1 MMMMTLTVYWK
12 SWEFWKTDMKL
23 DPIVALATSL
33 QTQAIS
39 ICRLSG
45 DDAIEIAEK
54 LTHLNLKNQD
64 HKITYGFIHDPLTD
78 EEVDEVL
85 VLVMKGPRS
94 YTREDVVEIHS
105 HGGIYVTQKILSL
118 ILGAGARLARPG
130 EFTQRAVL
138 NGRIDLAQAEG
149 VNALID
155 ADSAQSAKL
164 ALNQLKG
171 SLSALSEPL
180 KEELL
185 TIIAHIEVNID
196 YPEYD
201 IEQVTRTQLLPLCLD
216 FRNKLVQILKEAQSG
231 QRMREGVKTAIIGR
245 PNVGKSSLLNALL
258 NEDKAIVTEIP
269 GTTRDVV
276 EGTIRLD
283 KVTLH
288 LMDTAGIRESE
299 DRIEKLGIE
308 KTKQII
314 KAAELILF
322 VVDGSQ
328 PLDEEEN
335 VVLKTLDPD
344 KTLVIYNKKDLSSKS
359 DRLEVSALNKD
370 ISALTH
376 ALNARY
382 EADQFVFT
390 KPVLNNERTIGSVR
404 QALASMDSAIQAIK
418 EDTAVDL
425 INLDLTSAYEALVG
439 LTNTENNVSIA
450 DELFARFCL
459 GK

>member
-1 MMMMTLTVYWK
+1 MMTLTVYWK

-216 FRNKLVQILKEAQSG
+216 FRIKLVQILKEAQSG

-328 PLDEEEN
+328 PLDQEEK
-335 VVLKTLDPD
+335 VVLKALDPD

-390 KPVLNNERTIGSVR
+390 KPVLNNERTIGLVR

-425 INLDLTSAYEALVG
+425 INLDLTAAYEALVG
-439 LTNTENNVSIA
+439 LTKPENNVSIA

>member
-1 MMMMTLTVYWK
+1 MMMTLTVYWK

-216 FRNKLVQILKEAQSG
+216 FRIKLVQILKEAQSG

-328 PLDEEEN
+328 PLDQEEK
-335 VVLKTLDPD
+335 VVLKALDPD

-390 KPVLNNERTIGSVR
+390 KPVLNNERTIGLVR

-425 INLDLTSAYEALVG
+425 INLDLTAAYEALVG
-439 LTNTENNVSIA
+439 LTKPENNVSIA

>member
-1 MMMMTLTVYWK
+1 
-12 SWEFWKTDMKL
+12 MKL

-54 LTHLNLKNQD
+54 LTHLILKDQD
-64 HKITYGFIHDPLTD
+64 HKITYGFIHDPLTN

-105 HGGIYVTQKILSL
+105 HGGVYVTQRILSL

-149 VNALID
+149 VNALIE

-171 SLSALSEPL
+171 SLSLLSEPL

-201 IEQVTRTQLLPLCLD
+201 IEQVTRGQLLPLCLD

-308 KTKQII
+308 KTRQII

-328 PLDEEEN
+328 PLDPEEKA
-335 VVLKTLDPD
+335 VLKTLDPN
-344 KTLVIYNKKDLSSKS
+344 KTLVIYNKKDLVSKS

-370 ISALTH
+370 ISALIET
-376 ALNARY
+376 LNARY

-390 KPVLNNERTIGSVR
+390 KPVLNNERTIGLVR
-404 QALASMDSAIQAIK
+404 QALTSIDSAIQAIR
-418 EDTAVDL
+418 DDIAVDL
-425 INLDLTSAYEALVG
+425 INLDLTAAYEALVG
-439 LTNTENNVSIA
+439 LTDPENNVSIA

>member
-1 MMMMTLTVYWK
+1 
-12 SWEFWKTDMKL
+12 MKL

-33 QTQAIS
+33 QTQAVA
-39 ICRLSG
+39 ICRISG
-45 DDAIEIAEK
+45 DDAIAIAET
-54 LTHLNLKNQD
+54 LTRLDLKNAD
-64 HKITYGFIHDPLTD
+64 HKITYGFIHDPFTN

-85 VLVMKGPRS
+85 ILVMKGPRS
-94 YTREDVVEIHS
+94 YTREDVVEIHT
-105 HGGIYVTQKILSL
+105 HGGIYVTQRILSL
-118 ILGAGARLARPG
+118 ILGAGARLAKPG

-149 VNALID
+149 VNALIE

-171 SLSALSEPL
+171 SLSQLSEPL

-185 TIIAHIEVNID
+185 AIIAHIEVNID

-201 IEQVTRTQLLPLCLD
+201 LEQVTRQQLLPLVVS
-216 FRNKLVQILKEAQSG
+216 FKAKLEKILTEAQSG
-231 QRMREGVKTAIIGR
+231 QRMREGVKTAIIGK

-276 EGTIRLD
+276 EGTIRLE

-299 DRIEKLGIE
+299 DRIEKLGIA
-308 KTKQII
+308 KTRQII
-314 KAAELILF
+314 QEAQLILF
-322 VVDGSQ
+322 VVDGSKA
-328 PLDEEEN
+328 LDQEETS
-335 VVLKTLDPD
+335 VLSTLDPA
-344 KTLVIYNKKDLSSKS
+344 KTLVVYNKKDLSSAS

-370 ISALTH
+370 ISALIE

-390 KPVLNNERTIGSVR
+390 TPVLNNERTIGLVR
-404 QALASMDSAIQAIK
+404 MALTSIDSAIQAIH
-418 EDTAVDL
+418 DDIAVDL
-425 INLDLTSAYEALVG
+425 INLDLTAAYEALVS
-439 LTNTENNVSIA
+439 LTDPDANVSIA

>member
-1 MMMMTLTVYWK
+1 M
-12 SWEFWKTDMKL
+12 
-23 DPIVALATSL
+23 
-33 QTQAIS
+33 
-39 ICRLSG
+39 
-45 DDAIEIAEK
+45 
-54 LTHLNLKNQD
+54 
-64 HKITYGFIHDPLTD
+64 
-78 EEVDEVL
+78 
-85 VLVMKGPRS
+85 
-94 YTREDVVEIHS
+94 
-105 HGGIYVTQKILSL
+105 YVTQRILSL

-149 VNALID
+149 VNALIE

-171 SLSALSEPL
+171 SLSMLSEPL

-201 IEQVTRTQLLPLCLD
+201 IEQVTRGQLLPLCLD

-328 PLDEEEN
+328 PLDQEEKE
-335 VVLKTLDPD
+335 VLKTLDPD
-344 KTLVIYNKKDLSSKS
+344 KTLVIYNKKDLVSKS

-370 ISALTH
+370 ISALIET
-376 ALNARY
+376 LNARY

-390 KPVLNNERTIGSVR
+390 KPVLNNERTIGLVR
-404 QALASMDSAIQAIK
+404 QALTSIDSAIQAIR
-418 EDTAVDL
+418 DDIAVDL
-425 INLDLTSAYEALVG
+425 INLDLTAAYEALVG
-439 LTNTENNVSIA
+439 LTDPDNNVSIA

>member
-1 MMMMTLTVYWK
+1 
-12 SWEFWKTDMKL
+12 MKL
-23 DPIVALATSL
+23 DPIVALATANA
-33 QTQAIS
+33 TQAIS
-39 ICRLSG
+39 ICRISG
-45 DDAIEIAEK
+45 DDAISIAES
-54 LTHLNLKNQD
+54 LTGLTLQNAD
-64 HKITYGFIHDPLTD
+64 HKISYGYIRDPLTKED
-78 EEVDEVL
+78 VDEVL

-94 YTREDVVEIHS
+94 YTREDVVEIHT

-118 ILGAGARLARPG
+118 IIGAGARLAKPG

-149 VNALID
+149 VNALIE

-164 ALNQLKG
+164 ALNTLKG
-171 SLSALSEPL
+171 SLTQLSEPL

-185 TIIAHIEVNID
+185 AIIAHIEVNID

-201 IEQVTRTQLLPLCLD
+201 LEQVTRDQLLPLTEA
-216 FRNKLVQILKEAQSG
+216 FRMKLIKILTEAQSG
-231 QRMREGVKTAIIGR
+231 QRMREGVKTAIIGK

-276 EGTIRLD
+276 EGTIRLE

-288 LMDTAGIRESE
+288 LMDTAGIRESD

-314 KAAELILF
+314 RAAQLILF
-322 VVDGSQ
+322 VVDGSV
-328 PLDEEEN
+328 PMDEEEKA
-335 VVLKTLDPD
+335 VLKTLDPA
-344 KTLVIYNKKDLSSKS
+344 KTLIIHNKKDLVSQS

-370 ISALTH
+370 ITALIE

-390 KPVLNNERTIGSVR
+390 KPVLSNERTIGLVR
-404 QALASMDSAIQAIK
+404 QALASIDSALDAIK
-418 EDTAVDL
+418 NETAVDL
-425 INLDLTSAYEALVG
+425 INLDLTAAYEAIKG
-439 LTNTENNVSIA
+439 LTDPDSTFSIA

>member
-1 MMMMTLTVYWK
+1 
-12 SWEFWKTDMKL
+12 MKL

-328 PLDEEEN
+328 PLDEEEK

-390 KPVLNNERTIGSVR
+390 KPVLNNERTIGLVR

-425 INLDLTSAYEALVG
+425 INLDLTAAYEALVG

>member
-1 MMMMTLTVYWK
+1 
-12 SWEFWKTDMKL
+12 MKL

-54 LTHLNLKNQD
+54 LTHLKLKDQD
-64 HKITYGFIHDPLTD
+64 HRILYGFIHDPLTQ
-78 EEVDEVL
+78 EIVDEVL

-105 HGGIYVTQKILSL
+105 HGGVYVTQKILSL
-118 ILGAGARLARPG
+118 IIGAGARLARPG

-138 NGRIDLAQAEG
+138 NGRLDLAQAEG
-149 VNALID
+149 VNALIE
-155 ADSAQSAKL
+155 ADSEQSAKL

-171 SLSALSEPL
+171 ALSELNEPL

-185 TIIAHIEVNID
+185 GIIAHIEVNID

-201 IEQVTRTQLLPLCLD
+201 LEQITREKLKPMVLAFKDKLQL
-216 FRNKLVQILKEAQSG
+216 ILKEAQSG
-231 QRMREGVKTAIIGR
+231 QRMREGVKTAIIGK

-288 LMDTAGIRESE
+288 LMDTAGLRESE
-299 DRIEKLGIE
+299 DRIEKLGIA

-314 KAAELILF
+314 KEAELILF

-328 PLDEEEN
+328 AFDEDEKA
-335 VVLKTLDPD
+335 VLKSLDPQ
-344 KTLVIYNKKDLSSKS
+344 KTILIYNKKDLGSFS
-359 DRLEVSALNKD
+359 DRLEISALNKD
-370 ISALTH
+370 IKNLIKV
-376 ALNARY
+376 LNERY
-382 EADQFVFT
+382 EVDQFVFT
-390 KPVLNNERTIGSVR
+390 KPVLNNERTVGLVR
-404 QALASMDSAIQAIK
+404 SALSSIDCALSAIDDEI
-418 EDTAVDL
+418 AVDL
-425 INLDLTSAYEALVG
+425 INLDLTSAYEALVA
-439 LTNTENNVSIA
+439 LTDPETNVSITE
-450 DELFARFCL
+450 ELFARFCL

>member
-1 MMMMTLTVYWK
+1 
-12 SWEFWKTDMKL
+12 MKL

-33 QTQAIS
+33 QTQAVA
-39 ICRLSG
+39 ICRISG
-45 DDAIEIAEK
+45 DDAIEIAET
-54 LTHLNLKNQD
+54 LTRLDLKNAD
-64 HKITYGFIHDPLTD
+64 HKITYGFIHDPLTH

-94 YTREDVVEIHS
+94 YTREDVVEIHT
-105 HGGIYVTQKILSL
+105 HGGIYVTQRILSL
-118 ILGAGARLARPG
+118 ILGAGARLAKPG

-149 VNALID
+149 VNALIE

-171 SLSALSEPL
+171 SLSQLSEPL

-201 IEQVTRTQLLPLCLD
+201 LEQVTRQQLLPLVLS
-216 FRNKLVQILKEAQSG
+216 FKAKLEKILTEAQSG
-231 QRMREGVKTAIIGR
+231 QRMREGVKTAIIGK

-276 EGTIRLD
+276 EGNIRLE

-299 DRIEKLGIE
+299 DRIEKLGIA
-308 KTKQII
+308 KTHQII
-314 KAAELILF
+314 QEAQLILF
-322 VVDGSQ
+322 VVDGSKA
-328 PLDEEEN
+328 LDQEEES
-335 VVLKTLDPD
+335 VLATLDPD
-344 KTLVIYNKKDLSSKS
+344 KTLVVYNKKDLSSAS

-370 ISALTH
+370 ISALIE

-390 KPVLNNERTIGSVR
+390 TPVLNNERTIGLVR
-404 QALASMDSAIQAIK
+404 MALTSIEAAIQAIHD
-418 EDTAVDL
+418 DTAVDL
-425 INLDLTSAYEALVG
+425 INLDLTAAYEALVS
-439 LTNTENNVSIA
+439 LTDPDANVSIA

>member
-1 MMMMTLTVYWK
+1 
-12 SWEFWKTDMKL
+12 MKL

-149 VNALID
+149 VNALIE

-185 TIIAHIEVNID
+185 AIIAHIEVNID

-201 IEQVTRTQLLPLCLD
+201 LEQVTRAQLLPLCQD
-216 FRNKLVQILKEAQSG
+216 FRSKLIKILKEAQSG
-231 QRMREGVKTAIIGR
+231 QRMREGVKTAIIGK

-314 KAAELILF
+314 KEAQLILF
-322 VVDGSQ
+322 VVDGSVD
-328 PLDEEEN
+328 LDDEEKA
-335 VVLKTLDPD
+335 VLKTLDRD
-344 KTLVIYNKKDLSSKS
+344 KTLVIYNKKDIISKS

-370 ISALTH
+370 ISTLIE
-376 ALNARY
+376 ALNDRY

-390 KPVLNNERTIGSVR
+390 TPVLNNERTVGLVR
-404 QALASMDSAIQAIK
+404 QALNSMDSAIQAIQD
-418 EDTAVDL
+418 EIAVDL
-425 INLDLTSAYEALVG
+425 INLDLTAAYEALVG
-439 LTNTENNVSIA
+439 LTDNENNVSIA

>member
-1 MMMMTLTVYWK
+1 
-12 SWEFWKTDMKL
+12 MKL

-39 ICRLSG
+39 ICRISG
-45 DDAIEIAEK
+45 DDAIAIAEK
-54 LTHLNLKNQD
+54 LTGLSLDQQD
-64 HKITYGFIHDPLTD
+64 HKITYGYIHDPLTD

-105 HGGIYVTQKILSL
+105 HGGVYVTQRILSL

-149 VNALID
+149 VNALIE

-171 SLSALSEPL
+171 SLTDLSEPL

-185 TIIAHIEVNID
+185 AIIAHIEVNID

-201 IEQVTRTQLLPLCLD
+201 LEQVTRSQLLPLVES
-216 FRNKLVQILKEAQSG
+216 FRQKLVVILKEAQSG
-231 QRMREGVKTAIIGR
+231 QRMREGVKTAIIGK

-299 DRIEKLGIE
+299 DRIEKLGIA
-308 KTKQII
+308 KTRQII
-314 KAAELILF
+314 AEAELILF

-328 PLDEEEN
+328 PLDAEEKA
-335 VVLKTLDPD
+335 VLKTLDPQ
-344 KTLVIYNKKDLSSKS
+344 KTLIIYNKKDLVSKL

-370 ISALTH
+370 INVLINT
-376 ALNARY
+376 LNQRY
-382 EADQFVFT
+382 EVDQFVFT
-390 KPVLNNERTIGSVR
+390 KPVLNNERTIGLVR
-404 QALASMDSAIQAIK
+404 QALTSIEAASSAIRDEI
-418 EDTAVDL
+418 AVDL
-425 INLDLTSAYEALVG
+425 INLDLTAAYEALVA
-439 LTNTENNVSIA
+439 LTDPESNLSIA

>member
-1 MMMMTLTVYWK
+1 
-12 SWEFWKTDMKL
+12 MKL

-39 ICRLSG
+39 ICRISG
-45 DDAIEIAEK
+45 DDAIDIAER

-64 HKITYGFIHDPLTD
+64 HRICYGFIHDPLTH
-78 EEVDEVL
+78 EEIDEVL
-85 VLVMKGPRS
+85 ILVMKGPKS
-94 YTREDVVEIHS
+94 YTREDVVEIHT
-105 HGGIYVTQKILSL
+105 HGGVYVTQKILSL
-118 ILGAGARLARPG
+118 IIGAGARLARPG

-138 NGRIDLAQAEG
+138 HGRIDLAQAEG
-149 VNALID
+149 VNALIE
-155 ADSAQSAKL
+155 ADSEQSAKL

-171 SLSALSEPL
+171 SLSQLSEPL

-201 IEQVTRTQLLPLCLD
+201 IEQVTRKQLLPLCVD
-216 FRNKLVQILKEAQSG
+216 FRNKLIQILKEAQSG
-231 QRMREGVKTAIIGR
+231 QRMREGVKTAIIGK

-288 LMDTAGIRESE
+288 LMDTAGLRESE

-308 KTKQII
+308 KTYQII
-314 KAAELILF
+314 KDAQLILF
-322 VVDGSQ
+322 VADGSQ
-328 PLDEEEN
+328 PLDQDEQL
-335 VVLKTLDPD
+335 VLSKLDPD
-344 KTLVIYNKKDLSSKS
+344 KTILIYNKKDLDSKS
-359 DRLEVSALNKD
+359 DRLEVSALHKD
-370 ISALTH
+370 IKALIDQ
-376 ALNARY
+376 LNERY

-390 KPVLNNERTIGSVR
+390 KPVLNNERMVGLVR
-404 QALASMDSAIQAIK
+404 QALQSMDSALTAIK
-418 EDTAVDL
+418 DDIAVDL
-425 INLDLTSAYEALVG
+425 INIDLTAAYESICAL
-439 LTNTENNVSIA
+439 TDPENNTSIA

>member
-1 MMMMTLTVYWK
+1 
-12 SWEFWKTDMKL
+12 MKL

-54 LTHLNLKNQD
+54 LTHLNLKDQD
-64 HKITYGFIHDPLTD
+64 HRILYGFIHDPLT
-78 EEVDEVL
+78 EETVDEVL

-118 ILGAGARLARPG
+118 IIGAGARLARPG

-138 NGRIDLAQAEG
+138 NGRLDLAQAEG
-149 VNALID
+149 VNALIE
-155 ADSAQSAKL
+155 ADSEQSAKL

-171 SLSALSEPL
+171 ALSELNEPL

-185 TIIAHIEVNID
+185 GIIAHIEVNID

-201 IEQVTRTQLLPLCLD
+201 LEQITRTQLKPRVLS
-216 FRNKLVQILKEAQSG
+216 FRDKLQLILKEAQSG
-231 QRMREGVKTAIIGR
+231 QRMREGVKTAIIGK

-288 LMDTAGIRESE
+288 LMDTAGLRESE
-299 DRIEKLGIE
+299 DRIEKLGIA
-308 KTKQII
+308 KTRQII
-314 KAAELILF
+314 KDAELILF

-328 PLDEEEN
+328 KLDEDEKA
-335 VVLKTLDPD
+335 VLKSLDPH
-344 KTLVIYNKKDLSSKS
+344 KTILIYNKKDLGSSS
-359 DRLEVSALNKD
+359 ERLEISALNKD
-370 ISALTH
+370 VKSLIKV
-376 ALNARY
+376 LNERY
-382 EADQFVFT
+382 ESDQFVFT
-390 KPVLNNERTIGSVR
+390 KPVLNNERTVGLVR
-404 QALASMDSAIQAIK
+404 SALASIESALSAI
-418 EDTAVDL
+418 EDDIAVDL
-425 INLDLTSAYEALVG
+425 INLDLTSAYEALVA
-439 LTNTENNVSIA
+439 LTDPETNVSIT

>member
-1 MMMMTLTVYWK
+1 
-12 SWEFWKTDMKL
+12 MKL

-39 ICRLSG
+39 ICRISG
-45 DDAIEIAEK
+45 DGTIDIAET
-54 LTHLNLKNQD
+54 LTHLHLENQD
-64 HKITYGFIHDPLTD
+64 HRISYGFIHDPLTD

-105 HGGIYVTQKILSL
+105 HGGVYVTQRILAL

-138 NGRIDLAQAEG
+138 HGRIDLAQAEG
-149 VNALID
+149 VNALIE
-155 ADSAQSAKL
+155 ADSIQSAKL

-171 SLSALSEPL
+171 SLSLLSEPL

-201 IEQVTRTQLLPLCLD
+201 IEKVTRSQLLPLCTE
-216 FRNKLVQILKEAQSG
+216 FRAKLVTILKEAQSG
-231 QRMREGVKTAIIGR
+231 QRMREGVKTAIIGK

-288 LMDTAGIRESE
+288 LMDTAGIRESD

-314 KAAELILF
+314 QDASLILF

-328 PLDEEEN
+328 PLDKDEET
-335 VVLKTLDPD
+335 VLSTLDPD
-344 KTLVIYNKKDLSSKS
+344 KTLVIYNKKDLVSVS

-370 ISALTH
+370 ISTLIDV
-376 ALNARY
+376 LNKRY
-382 EADQFVFT
+382 EVDQFVFT
-390 KPVLNNERTIGSVR
+390 KPVLNNERTIGLVR
-404 QALASMDSAIQAIK
+404 QALGAMDSAIQAIH
-418 EDTAVDL
+418 DDIAVDL
-425 INLDLTSAYEALVG
+425 INLDLTAAYEALVA
-439 LTNTENNVSIA
+439 LTDPENNTSIA

>member
-328 PLDEEEN
+328 PLDEEEK

-390 KPVLNNERTIGSVR
+390 KPVLNNERTIGLVR

-425 INLDLTSAYEALVG
+425 INLDLTAAYEALVG